1 MSINDLGLGPDK
13 KYFVHGSR
21 SSEKK
26 SILALSK
33 FKPIRSKKCF
43 GIRVCFGPI
52 EGPSVGPKYIWAR
65 NKVFCA
71 RRNYF
76 SAEFYFLSHIQNI

>member
-1 MSINDLGLGPDK
+1 MIWDLGQTKNILYMGQEAVK
-13 KYFVHGSR
+13 
-21 SSEKK
+21 KK